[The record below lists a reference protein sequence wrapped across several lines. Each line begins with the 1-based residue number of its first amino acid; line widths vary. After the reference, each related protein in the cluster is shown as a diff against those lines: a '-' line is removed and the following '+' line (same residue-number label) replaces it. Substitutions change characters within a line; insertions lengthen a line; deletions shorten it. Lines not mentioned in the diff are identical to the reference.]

1 MYKRLILF
9 PVLVLALG
17 GCVTFRAGAPPDVID
32 VIAHRGA
39 SHIAPE
45 NTMAAFRRAHE
56 MGAHWFELD
65 CYLSRDN
72 EVVVFHDATLE
83 RTAGVQGRVADNDLA
98 YLRTLD
104 VGSWKAPHFAGE
116 PLPTLGEALDFAK
129 HKIGVYV
136 EIKNMN
142 DDSAL
147 MAQLLDLASST
158 PIMTPELAH
167 TIATAVEASGT
178 RNLELTRKC
187 IALIRERNMQR
198 SIVIQSFSPII
209 CAVARIEAP
218 EMRVELL
225 SGVEADEHADWEATL
240 RWAYLL
246 NVDGLNLSGKG
257 LTPGRL
263 AVVQASGKRVAVWTI
278 NHPAEMRQFAAW
290 GVNAIITDRPDL
302 CLRTLGQQ
310 DRNLRVR

>member
-1 MYKRLILF
+1 MYKYLIVL
-9 PVLVLALG
+9 PVLAIVAS
-17 GCVTFRAGAPPDVID
+17 GCVTFHAGAPPGVID

-39 SHIAPE
+39 SHDAPE
-45 NTMAAFRRAHE
+45 NTMAAFRLAYD
-56 MGAHWFELD
+56 MGADWFELD
-65 CYLSRDN
+65 CYLTSDDA
-72 EVVVFHDATLE
+72 VVVIHDATLE
-83 RTAGVQGRVADNDLA
+83 RTTGVQGRVVDSDLA

-104 VGSWKAPHFAGE
+104 AGSWKAPDFAGE

-147 MAQLLDLASST
+147 MAHLLDLASGH
-158 PIMTPELAH
+158 PILTPELARRVM
-167 TIATAVEASGT
+167 TAVEASGT

-187 IALIRERNMQR
+187 IALIRARHMERD
-198 SIVIQSFSPII
+198 IVIQSFSPII

-225 SGVEADEHADWEATL
+225 SGVEADKHADWEMTL

-246 NVDGLNLSGKG
+246 DVDGLNLSGKG

-263 AVVQASGKRVAVWTI
+263 AVAQASGKSVAVWTI
-278 NHPAEMRQFAAW
+278 NHPADMRRFAAW

-302 CLRTLGQQ
+302 CLRALGRQGRRLQ
-310 DRNLRVR
+310 DR